1 MLFEPDFFIN
11 SNNMIKHCGLR
22 RYRGN
27 ICRDVISLH
36 NKEKYITSLRSP
48 LLLFCLGTGE

>member
-1 MLFEPDFFIN
+1 MLLEPDFFIN

-36 NKEKYITSLRSP
+36 NKEKIYNFSPITTAAVLSRDR
-48 LLLFCLGTGE
+48 